1 MQMTFRWFGKD
12 LDTVSLEQ
20 IKQIPG
26 VVGVVPALHYLPA
39 GEAWE
44 MEDVQKMYDEITA
57 AGLTME
63 CIESVNVH
71 EDIKLGLP
79 TRDKLIENYKKSI
92 RNLAKVGVK
101 VICYNFM
108 PVFDWTRTDLY
119 MPLPD
124 GSTCLSYDGKQVEG
138 KSPEDMFKEIDDNS
152 NGYAMPGWETERMG
166 EIKELFAKYKT
177 IEDFANAD
185 VADIE
190 EIIRPCGL
198 YKTKARSIV
207 TMCRQIMDNFGG
219 EIPDTIE
226 KLTTLAGIGR
236 KTANLVMGDVFH
248 KPAVVTDTHCIR
260 ICGRLGLTKNKE
272 PAKVEEDLRKI
283 LPPERSSDFCHR
295 LVLFGREYCKARGE
309 RCSECPLLDIC
320 GSRK

>member
-1 MQMTFRWFGKD
+1 MTKKERAQMIVER
-12 LDTVSLEQ
+12 LEQ
-20 IKQIPG
+20 VYPEGICS
-26 VVGVVPALHYLPA
+26 L
-39 GEAWE
+39 
-44 MEDVQKMYDEITA
+44 D
-57 AGLTME
+57 
-63 CIESVNVH
+63 
-71 EDIKLGLP
+71 
-79 TRDKLIENYKKSI
+79 YKKPHELMIAGRLS
-92 RNLAKVGVK
+92 AQ
-101 VICYNFM
+101 C
-108 PVFDWTRTDLY
+108 TDARVNIV
-119 MPLPD
+119 
-124 GSTCLSYDGKQVEG
+124 T
-138 KSPEDMFKEIDDNS
+138 
-152 NGYAMPGWETERMG
+152 
-166 EIKELFAKYKT
+166 KELFAKYKT

-198 YKTKARSIV
+198 YKTKARSIAA
-207 TMCRQIMDNFGG
+207 MCRQIMDNFGG